1 MYHEQV
7 VAYTQA
13 VKGFFDDYVA
23 CLEEAS
29 RYYVDPRLSDTHYYF
44 YVLQQ
49 ISYLNAIRSRDR
61 MSDLLKDRDKLPP
74 VIKSYAISD
83 LPKLFWDFFIG
94 LFTGLVTKIMGKPAE
109 IAVQE
114 PMSKGLKTKLNSV
127 FQKNTDYLLRAQEML
142 QSQIANLPKEAAFLA
157 NSLIVMQR
165 KCESILAKYTIDA
178 SAAKKSW
185 LNNALRLRG
194 AEASIKALCA
204 QGQSVD
210 TSAKLKQLAKRLNKE
225 FYGEV
230 NSTRA
235 TKEKVDD
242 DGFFIGNGFGA
253 LHYNYTTQLGQ
264 IRSSLN
270 SFINYGTNADS
281 VEVTRVRASI
291 NHLG

>member
-13 VKGFFDDYVA
+13 VKVFFDDYVA

-29 RYYVDPRLSDTHYYF
+29 RYFVDHRQSDAHYYY
-44 YVLQQ
+44 YVLKQ
-49 ISYLNAIRSRDR
+49 ISSLNAIRSRDR
-61 MSDLLKDRDKLPP
+61 MSDLLTDRDKLPP

-94 LFTGLVTKIMGKPAE
+94 LFTGLLTKITGKPTE
-109 IAVQE
+109 ITVQE
-114 PMSKGLKTKLNSV
+114 PVSIELRTKLRSV

-142 QSQIANLPKEAAFLA
+142 QNQIANLPKEAAFLA
-157 NSLIVMQR
+157 ASLIATQV
-165 KCESILAKYTIDA
+165 KCESILAKYTNAA

-194 AEASIKALCA
+194 AEASVKALCA
-204 QGQSVD
+204 QDQGVNTSV
-210 TSAKLKQLAKRLNKE
+210 KLKQLAIRLNKE
-225 FYGEV
+225 MYGEV
-230 NSTRA
+230 KSTRT

-264 IRSSLN
+264 IRRSLN
-270 SFINYGTNADS
+270 TFISYGTQADNI
-281 VEVTRVRASI
+281 EVTRVRASI